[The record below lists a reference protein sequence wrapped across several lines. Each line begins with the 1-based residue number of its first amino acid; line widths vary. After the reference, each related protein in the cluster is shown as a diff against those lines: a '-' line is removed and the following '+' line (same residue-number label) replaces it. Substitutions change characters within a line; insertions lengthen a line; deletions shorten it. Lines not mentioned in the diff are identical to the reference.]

1 MICADCWCGHLS
13 LVVCGGQRI
22 PAVACVS
29 HARYAAVGAT
39 QSVTE
44 REVRSSESME
54 RCFGV
59 NCLAAPIRT
68 IGRRKIPQVDES
80 CSASSFHLYLT
91 HWLDH
96 WKSELARRGRVV
108 SNLVIL
114 CGLLGVDGSARH
126 CPGRCVAKA
135 GPSLRHLSSLK
146 CCSRGFRRTQ

>member
-1 MICADCWCGHLS
+1 M
-13 LVVCGGQRI
+13 
-22 PAVACVS
+22 ACVS

-44 REVRSSESME
+44 REVRSSESTE

-91 HWLDH
+91 HWLDQ
-96 WKSELARRGRVV
+96 WKSELASKRERGRVV

-114 CGLLGVDGSARH
+114 CVASSASM
-126 CPGRCVAKA
+126 
-135 GPSLRHLSSLK
+135 GPHDTVLDDALQRQARLCAIGAL
-146 CCSRGFRRTQ
+146 